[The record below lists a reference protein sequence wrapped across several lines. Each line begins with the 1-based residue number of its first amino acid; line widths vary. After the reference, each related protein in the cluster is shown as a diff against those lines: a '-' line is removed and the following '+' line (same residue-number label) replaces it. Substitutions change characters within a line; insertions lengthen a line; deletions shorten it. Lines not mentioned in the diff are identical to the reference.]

1 MEKAVLT
8 DRNRFPTEEIVYAHL
23 GRRRALW
30 DALFAHLRAECP
42 GCTTEWRY
50 YNDGNSWLLNAS
62 RRKKTIFWL
71 SLTGTTFRITGY
83 FTDKAGDAIRKSSL
97 PAELKKPFLEDAGPG
112 KLRGITI
119 TFRTKADLA
128 HAKTLIALKTS

>member
-1 MEKAVLT
+1 MGKAVLT
-8 DRNRFPTEEIVYAHL
+8 DRNRTPTDEMVYAHL

-30 DALFAHLRAECP
+30 AECP
-42 GCTTEWRY
+42 GSTTEWRY

-83 FTDKAGDAIRKSSL
+83 FTDKAGDAIRRSTL
-97 PAELKKPFLEDAGPG
+97 PGELKKPFLEDAGPG

-119 TFRTKADLA
+119 TFRTKTDLA

>member
-1 MEKAVLT
+1 MGKAVLT
-8 DRNRFPTEEIVYAHL
+8 DRNRTPTDEMVYAHL

-42 GCTTEWRY
+42 GSTSEWRY

-83 FTDKAGDAIRKSSL
+83 FTDKAGEAIRKSAL
-97 PAELKKPFLEDAGPG
+97 PGELKKPFLEDAGPG

-119 TFRTKADLA
+119 TFRTKTDLA

>member
-1 MEKAVLT
+1 MGKAVLT
-8 DRNRFPTEEIVYAHL
+8 DRNRTPTDEMIYAHL

-42 GCTTEWRY
+42 GSTAEWRY

-83 FTDKAGDAIRKSSL
+83 FTDKAGDAIRKSAL
-97 PAELKKPFLEDAGPG
+97 PGEMKKPFLEDAGPG

-119 TFRTKADLA
+119 TFRTKTDLA
-128 HAKTLIALKTS
+128 HAKTLIALKSS

>member
-1 MEKAVLT
+1 MERAVLT
-8 DRNRFPTEEIVYAHL
+8 DRNQFPTEDIVYAHL

-30 DALFAHLRAECP
+30 DAFFESLQTACP
-42 GCTTEWRY
+42 GCTSEWRY
-50 YNDGNSWLLNAS
+50 YTDGNSWLLNAS
-62 RRKKTIFWL
+62 RKKKTIFWL

-83 FTDKAGDAIRKSSL
+83 FTDKAGDAIRKSAL
-97 PAELKKPFLEDAGPG
+97 PGEMKKPFLEDAGPG

-119 TFRTKADLA
+119 TFRTKTDLA

>member
-1 MEKAVLT
+1 MERAVLT
-8 DRNRFPTEEIVYAHL
+8 DRNQFPTEEIVYAHL

-30 DALFAHLRAECP
+30 DAFFDLLRAECP

-83 FTDKAGDAIRKSSL
+83 FTDKAGEAIRRSAL
-97 PAELKKPFLEDAGPG
+97 PGELKKPFVEDAGPG

-128 HAKTLIALKTS
+128 KAKVLIALKAS

>member
-23 GRRRALW
+23 GRRRVLW
-30 DALFAHLRAECP
+30 DALFAYLRDECP

-83 FTDKAGDAIRKSSL
+83 FTDKAAEAIRRSAL
-97 PAELKKPFLEDAGPG
+97 PSELKKPFLEDAGAG
-112 KLRGITI
+112 KLRRITI
-119 TFRTKADLA
+119 TVRTKSDFE
-128 HAKTLIALKTS
+128 HAKTLIALKAS

>member
-1 MEKAVLT
+1 MGKAVLT
-8 DRNRFPTEEIVYAHL
+8 DRNRTPTDEMIYAHL

-42 GCTTEWRY
+42 GSTSEWRY

-83 FTDKAGDAIRKSSL
+83 FTDKAGDAIRRSAL
-97 PAELKKPFLEDAGPG
+97 PGELKKPFLEDAGPG

-119 TFRTKADLA
+119 TFRTKTDLA

>member
-8 DRNRFPTEEIVYAHL
+8 DKNRFPTEEIVYAHL
-23 GRRRALW
+23 GRRRVLW
-30 DALFAHLRAECP
+30 DALFAHLQADVP
-42 GCTTEWRY
+42 GCTTEWRS

-62 RRKKTIFWL
+62 RKKKTIFWL

-97 PAELKKPFLEDAGPG
+97 PGDLKKPFLEDAGPG

-119 TFRTKADLA
+119 TFRTKSDLA
-128 HAKTLIALKTS
+128 HAKTLIALKTA